1 MNTIIKNKI
10 AKLFHE
16 RRKNMV
22 QVRISEEALNYFKR
36 KTDTITLLVANIP
49 G

>member
-1 MNTIIKNKI
+1 
-10 AKLFHE
+10 
-16 RRKNMV
+16 MV
-22 QVRISEEALNYFKR
+22 QVRISEAALNYFKS